1 MTGIY
6 TSDYNLHGVHRDRVR
21 SLVNY
26 KFFPAY
32 VNVFWIAPVIG
43 FLFKK
48 KSPLNKDDK
57 AAAKI
62 QISQLIAHEVR
73 IEQVIRMIVLNDPT
87 LELTLEERVDAL
99 FRNQTIPPKAL
110 QSFED
115 YLRGGIDILY
125 EELIDNALDEQNAT
139 LRVRD
144 LLSEIDMES
153 IGATRENILKACP
166 TIK

>member
-1 MTGIY
+1 MTAIY

-21 SLVNY
+21 SLVSYN
-26 KFFPAY
+26 FFPAY
-32 VNVFWIAPVIG
+32 VNVFWVAPVIG

-57 AAAKI
+57 PAARI
-62 QISQLIAHEVR
+62 PFNQLINHGVH
-73 IEQVIRMIVLNDPT
+73 IEQVVRMIVLNDPT

-99 FRNQTIPPKAL
+99 FRNQSIPPEAL

-115 YLRGGIDILY
+115 YFRGGVDILY
-125 EELIDNALDEQNAT
+125 EGLIDNALDEQNAT
-139 LRVRD
+139 LRVLD